1 MGFDI
6 SEFVLAKSDQLN
18 ADDLTG
24 APRRIKITGTKK
36 GNKESPVIIN
46 YEGDSGRPFK
56 PCKTVLR
63 ILQKAWGSNTG
74 NWEGKEALLFCDPTV
89 VYAGKE
95 VGGIRVKALSD
106 IPSQIRAMLAKTRG
120 KKVEH
125 IIDVLEPL
133 ELKQFPD
140 EAFTKMLDQFKAAI
154 ENGERTPEQII
165 NNLSAKGVLTDQ
177 QKETIRNM
185 NESESHLV
193 IEEDESGFFGEGE

>member
-1 MGFDI
+1 M
-6 SEFVLAKSDQLN
+6 
-18 ADDLTG
+18 
-24 APRRIKITGTKK
+24 
-36 GNKESPVIIN
+36 
-46 YEGDSGRPFK
+46 
-56 PCKTVLR
+56 
-63 ILQKAWGSNTG
+63 QKAWGSNTG
-74 NWEGKEALLFCDPTV
+74 DWEGKEALLFCDPTV

-106 IPSQIRAMLAKTRG
+106 IPSQIRVMLAKTRG

-140 EAFTKMLDQFKAAI
+140 EAFAKMLDQFKAAI
-154 ENGERTPEQII
+154 EKGERTPEQII

-185 NESESHLV
+185 SESESHLV